1 VRLIKVSAPE
11 GNADKVAQVAF
22 RVGISQ
28 VSLHQ
33 EQTQKPDQP
42 RETKDVVDINT
53 STSKAKAFLDALTA
67 EPFFDPGRYSIN
79 VRQPRS
85 VLSSENLS
93 SLTWP
98 VVEPS
103 LDIYE
108 ELWQFSHI
116 TYSFA
121 GRVFIAGAL
130 VAYGMIEN
138 KMLIM
143 LAGLLFVP
151 FLPLLLAIGF
161 GMRIREWRLAK
172 IGALAFTVGV
182 ALLMGAGATVALL
195 VNRPVSYNESN
206 PLMASLLV
214 SLAIGVAATLA
225 IGDDVGKRE
234 IIGLAA
240 SAQVAIIPVWFG
252 ISVVR
257 GYPVATSSPA
267 SERAITFL
275 VNVAAVIAASLCAF
289 IVLRVRGAGLRQF
302 ITVNVKNNAL
312 K

>member
-1 VRLIKVSAPE
+1 VRLVKVSAPQ
-11 GNADKVAQVAF
+11 GDADKVAGVAF

-28 VSLHQ
+28 VSIRQ
-33 EQTQKPDQP
+33 EQTQKANQS
-42 RETKDVVDINT
+42 RETREVVDIAA
-53 STSKAKAFLDALTA
+53 STPKAKAFMDALTA
-67 EPFFDPGRYSIN
+67 EAFFDPDQYSVN
-79 VRQPRS
+79 VRQP
-85 VLSSENLS
+85 LSILSGENPS

-98 VVEPS
+98 VVDPS

-116 TYSFA
+116 TYSFV

-130 VAYGMIEN
+130 VAYGMIES

-161 GMRIREWRLAK
+161 GMRAGEWRLTK
-172 IGALAFTVGV
+172 LGALAFAVGV

-195 VNRPVSYNESN
+195 VNSPISYNESN
-206 PLMASLLV
+206 PLIASLLV

-240 SAQVAIIPVWFG
+240 SAQIAIIPVWFG
-252 ISVVR
+252 ISFVR

-275 VNVAAVIAASLCAF
+275 VNVLAVIAASFCTF
-289 IVLRVRGAGLRQF
+289 VVLRVRGEGLRRF
-302 ITVNVKNNAL
+302 NAATSGKN

>member
-1 VRLIKVSAPE
+1 VRLVKVRAPE
-11 GNADKVAQVAF
+11 GNAEKVAQVAF

-28 VSLHQ
+28 VSIHQ
-33 EQTQKPDQP
+33 EQTLKANQLK
-42 RETKDVVDINT
+42 ETKDVIDINT
-53 STSKAKAFLDALTA
+53 STPKAKAFLNALMA
-67 EPFFDPGRYSIN
+67 EPFFDPSQYSLN

-85 VLSSENLS
+85 VVSSENLS

-130 VAYGMIEN
+130 VAYGLIED

-161 GMRIREWRLAK
+161 GIRIGEWRLTRL
-172 IGALAFTVGV
+172 GALAFTVGTG
-182 ALLMGAGATVALL
+182 LLMGAGVTVALL

-252 ISVVR
+252 ISFVR
-257 GYPVATSSPA
+257 GYPAATSSPA

-275 VNVAAVIAASLCAF
+275 VNVAAVIAASLCTF
-289 IVLRVRGAGLRQF
+289 IVLKVRGVGLRQLTSAN
-302 ITVNVKNNAL
+302 IKNE
-312 K
+312 